1 MRVGVEVV
9 VAVVKQVDVDF
20 LPLFRVRAGRC
31 ADDAEPLVIEM
42 VSLLLV
48 PVPRVLRG
56 GRCCGHRC

>member
-1 MRVGVEVV
+1 M
-9 VAVVKQVDVDF
+9 VVKQVDVDF

-31 ADDAEPLVIEM
+31 ADDAELLVIEM